1 VQESDIHELNY
12 LKACIREAFRLHPI
26 APFNVPHVAI
36 TDTIVAG
43 YRVPKGSHLLLS
55 RTGLGRNPTVWDDPL
70 SFKPERHMG
79 DGVEVALI
87 ENDLRFISFSTS
99 RRGCIAASLGT
110 AMSVMLFGRLLQG
123 FTWAKPAGVS
133 AIHLMESK
141 QDLCLAKPLVL
152 HAEPRLPVHL
162 YRQST

>member
-1 VQESDIHELNY
+1 MADQ
-12 LKACIREAFRLHPI
+12 

-43 YRVPKGSHLLLS
+43 YGVPK
-55 RTGLGRNPTVWDDPL
+55 DDPL

-79 DGVEVALI
+79 DGVEVALT
-87 ENDLRFISFSTS
+87 ENDLRFISFSTA

-110 AMSVMLFGRLLQG
+110 AMSVMLFGWLLQG
-123 FTWAKPAGVS
+123 FTWVKPAGVS

-141 QDLCLAKPLVL
+141 QDL
-152 HAEPRLPVHL
+152 
-162 YRQST
+162 